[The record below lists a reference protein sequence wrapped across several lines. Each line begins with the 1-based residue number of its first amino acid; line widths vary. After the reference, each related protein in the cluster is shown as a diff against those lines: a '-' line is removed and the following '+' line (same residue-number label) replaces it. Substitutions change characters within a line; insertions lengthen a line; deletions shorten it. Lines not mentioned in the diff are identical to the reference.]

1 MGISSEVKDD
11 IFIRTIVPNIFSS
24 DCEDSDSERDVSLQ
38 TLTIKFFFL
47 I

>member
-24 DCEDSDSERDVSLQ
+24 DYEDSNSDRDISLQ
-38 TLTIKFFFL
+38 TILK
-47 I
+47 